1 MDNIIFIGMPS
12 AGKSTIGVVAAKR
25 MGYEFVDTDLLI
37 QKQENRL
44 LKDIIAEKGID
55 GFLAI
60 EDSVNAS
67 VEAEHAIISPGG
79 SAIYCKNACLLYTSP
94 SPRD

>member
-44 LKDIIAEKGID
+44 LKDIIAERELMV
-55 GFLAI
+55 F
-60 EDSVNAS
+60 
-67 VEAEHAIISPGG
+67 SPLRT
-79 SAIYCKNACLLYTSP
+79 A
-94 SPRD
+94 

>member
-55 GFLAI
+55 
-60 EDSVNAS
+60 
-67 VEAEHAIISPGG
+67 
-79 SAIYCKNACLLYTSP
+79 
-94 SPRD
+94 

>member
-67 VEAEHAIISPGG
+67 VEP
-79 SAIYCKNACLLYTSP
+79 
-94 SPRD
+94 